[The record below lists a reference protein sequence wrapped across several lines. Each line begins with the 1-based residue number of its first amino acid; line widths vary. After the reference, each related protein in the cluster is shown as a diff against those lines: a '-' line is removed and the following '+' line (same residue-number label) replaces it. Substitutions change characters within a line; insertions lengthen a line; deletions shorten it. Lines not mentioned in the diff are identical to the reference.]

1 METTEQREHVRV
13 KDRLH
18 ITYRLIESGD
28 TGPDKGAEQ
37 YFPFIWTKYPASII
51 SEDVEDANY
60 KILSHIIDLNRKIDV
75 LAELLI
81 LENKLPA
88 EVTRSREVC
97 ISASGMKINISES
110 SSPGQRIALCIVLP
124 FTPPAKLFV
133 MGEITRSA
141 ILDPVPDED
150 DVRYETAVRFLDLK
164 EEDYEKIIRY
174 IFKKQRDLLKDKK
187 RLTDENPCNYNE
199 ST

>member
-1 METTEQREHVRV
+1 MDTTEQRANVRV

-18 ITYRLIESGD
+18 ITYRLIETTD
-28 TGPDKGAEQ
+28 TGTGKGADQ
-37 YFPFIWTKYPASII
+37 YFPFIWTKYPNSII
-51 SEDVEDANY
+51 AEDAEEANY

-81 LENKLPA
+81 QENKLPA
-88 EVTRSREVC
+88 EVTKSRDVC
-97 ISASGMKINISES
+97 ISASGIKINISEPS
-110 SSPGQRIALCIVLP
+110 NHGQKIALCIVLP

-141 ILDPVPDED
+141 ISEPVSDED
-150 DVRYETAVRFLDLK
+150 DIKYETAVRFLDLK
-164 EEDYEKIIRY
+164 EEDYEKIIKY
-174 IFKKQRDLLKDKK
+174 IFKRQRDMLKDKK
-187 RLTDENPCNYNE
+187 RLTDEEPCNYNE